1 MNKQLGKYLG
11 VTALAAAAIVLPA
24 CTQILMAAAP
34 PPTHDPA
41 KVPPG
46 NYVIEPYHT
55 QVLFSVNHF
64 GFTNFYGNF
73 SNVSGGLVLVAKK
86 PAATTVNITVP
97 VKSVSTTSAK
107 LNEELVEPDWL
118 DAARFPFMAFHST
131 AVKLTGK
138 TTADVT
144 GTLTLH
150 GVTKPLTLHATFIG
164 AGVNILDQHE
174 TVGFQLTG
182 TLKRSDFGVSKY
194 VPLVSDEI
202 QLTIE
207 AAFEKI

>member
-1 MNKQLGKYLG
+1 MKKHLG
-11 VTALAAAAIVLPA
+11 VTALVAAAIVLPA

-46 NYVIEPYHT
+46 NYSIEPYHT
-55 QVLFSVNHF
+55 QVLFSVNHL

-73 SNVSGGLVLVAKK
+73 SNVSGSLVLDAKK
-86 PAATTVNITVP
+86 AAGDTVTITVP
-97 VKSVSTTSAK
+97 VKSVSTTSPK
-107 LNEELVEPDWL
+107 LNEELVAADWL
-118 DAARFPFMAFHST
+118 DAAQFPTMEFRST
-131 AVKLTGK
+131 GVKLTGK
-138 TTADVT
+138 ATADVA

-164 AGVNILDQHE
+164 AGVNILDKHE

-207 AAFEKI
+207 AAFEKT

>member
-1 MNKQLGKYLG
+1 MQKQLAM
-11 VTALAAAAIVLPA
+11 TALVAAALVLPA

-34 PPTHDPA
+34 PPTHDPS
-41 KVPPG
+41 KVPAG
-46 NYVIEPYHT
+46 KYAIEPYHT
-55 QVLFSVNHF
+55 QVLFSVNHM

-73 SNVSGGLVLVAKK
+73 SGVSGDLVLGAKK
-86 PAATTVNITVP
+86 PAADTVNITVP

-118 DAARFPFMAFHST
+118 DAAKYPSMEFHST
-131 AVKLTGK
+131 GVTLTGK
-138 TTADVT
+138 TTADVA

-182 TLKRSDFGVSKY
+182 KLKRSDFGVSKY
-194 VPLVSDEI
+194 VPLIGDEI

-207 AAFEKI
+207 AAFEKS